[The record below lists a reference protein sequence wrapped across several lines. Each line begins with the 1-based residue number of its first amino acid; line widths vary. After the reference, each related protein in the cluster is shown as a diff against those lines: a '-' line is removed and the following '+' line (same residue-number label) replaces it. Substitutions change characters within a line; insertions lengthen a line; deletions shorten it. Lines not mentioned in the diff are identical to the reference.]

1 MQAVFEKHVQASLAV
16 VPSKLRLVLQL
27 KADGQNKIH
36 ITFTFYGMITVH
48 LECTENGLWTNECV
62 RTSKIQYRFQR
73 NLFSA
78 TTRESHLSLEAFI
91 GCFAATVWAIEST
104 KISKCAF
111 LCGTLVCAF
120 LADPSSVAGTAS

>member
-27 KADGQNKIH
+27 KADGQKKIH
-36 ITFTFYGMITVH
+36 IAFTFYGMITVH

-62 RTSKIQYRFQR
+62 CTSKIQYRFQR

-78 TTRESHLSLEAFI
+78 TTRESHLILRLLSAVSRRLF
-91 GCFAATVWAIEST
+91 G
-104 KISKCAF
+104 
-111 LCGTLVCAF
+111 L
-120 LADPSSVAGTAS
+120 